1 MGIKKLQTKDFIT
14 VGIFTAI
21 YFVIFFALGMLGYIP
36 ILFVLLPLLLP
47 IICGIPF
54 MLFLTKV
61 KAFGMVTIMGTILGA
76 LMLIT
81 GHTFVPLIV
90 GFSVGLL
97 SDLIFMLGNYQSK
110 KLSVIGYT
118 VFSFWILGML
128 LPFFIMKDSFERMM
142 LDSMGVEYTNA
153 VFNLFDKVAWT
164 FPIMVIIGGLIG
176 AFLGLSMLKKH
187 FKKAGIA

>member
-36 ILFVLLPLLLP
+36 ILFVLMPLLLP

>member
-21 YFVIFFALGMLGYIP
+21 YFVIFFALGMLGYVP
-36 ILFVLLPLLLP
+36 ILFILLPLLLP

-81 GHTFVPLIV
+81 GHSFVPLIV
-90 GFSVGLL
+90 GFFVGLL
-97 SDLIFMLGNYQSK
+97 SDLIFMLGKYQSK

-118 VFSFWILGML
+118 VFSFWLLGML

-153 VFNLFDKVAWT
+153 VFNLFDKVAWS